1 MDNKILKTKFN
12 YQKSI
17 QIVTFL
23 DTIIDEVIN
32 HEEFLINENKSPLK
46 SISISKLKVKQ
57 DFINCE
63 FKKKK
68 LFYEDV
74 FNDIMTYNSN
84 DIESSNNKAEIAYKN
99 INDEELNFSI
109 PFDSSLNKS
118 ENKDKT
124 IIYDNTKENIIFLEI
139 IIVLE
144 KINHYPFDF

>member
-1 MDNKILKTKFN
+1 MDNQILKTKFN

-46 SISISKLKVKQ
+46 SISISKVKGNQ

-109 PFDSSLNKS
+109 PFDSSLNKI

>member
-1 MDNKILKTKFN
+1 M
-12 YQKSI
+12 
-17 QIVTFL
+17 

-46 SISISKLKVKQ
+46 PISISKLKGKQ
-57 DFINCE
+57 DFINSE

-99 INDEELNFSI
+99 INDGELNFLHS
-109 PFDSSLNKS
+109 F
-118 ENKDKT
+118 
-124 IIYDNTKENIIFLEI
+124 
-139 IIVLE
+139 
-144 KINHYPFDF
+144 

>member
-1 MDNKILKTKFN
+1 MN
-12 YQKSI
+12 S
-17 QIVTFL
+17 
-23 DTIIDEVIN
+23 
-32 HEEFLINENKSPLK
+32 
-46 SISISKLKVKQ
+46 
-57 DFINCE
+57 
-63 FKKKK
+63 KKK